1 MFRIRTA
8 RLLQIA
14 AAMSAI
20 AIPAAAQTGSANF
33 VVGYSLQPLNNAV
46 TLTTGATI
54 SFPKTQVG
62 GTATGTLIIANMGTA
77 AGAVSSI
84 AVTGAAFNTQS
95 LPLLPVTVAAG
106 GQMTVPLV
114 YSPSAVGTDS
124 GSLQV
129 VAGGRTVT
137 ASLAGT
143 GIAAQLQFQVTEGG
157 QTTSVDPL
165 GTAPVPDTPLGSSSV
180 VSVTFT
186 NIGSTTV
193 AISNISVNGTGYQ
206 LAGVP
211 PLPLNL
217 VAGGS
222 ATMSFT
228 FTPAQP
234 GTSPGTLTIG
244 PSAFTLAGRALG
256 PLYRYSFSLSG
267 NSSSVAP
274 GGTVFFPQAQ
284 VGTSSSGAFSITNSG
299 TASGSIAGI
308 YLGGSNSPFVLSSL
322 PAFPLTLA
330 PGQTASF
337 LITFSPSAAA
347 GSSSVMNIDGAQFT
361 LSGSASSPPNLP
373 GYSIT
378 GASGTLTPLQQVSV
392 GLSLAAPYPLN
403 LSGTLTMSV
412 LPQGF
417 SADPAIQFSTG
428 GKTIAFTIAANTTTA
443 VFANGATSVKL
454 QTGSTAGTITLTPA
468 FQTSAGAALTPTG
481 GAPLVLNVPAAAP
494 VVVGA
499 QITSQTATSLTI
511 AVTGVANTQSLS
523 HLDFTFTPASGYSLK
538 NASVSIPVSAAA
550 TAFFGSAAA
559 QNFGGQFVATV
570 PFSFNVGSSV
580 PSAVTLMKSVAITA
594 TSDQGTSAPL
604 TLNLQ

>member
-361 LSGSASSPPNLP
+361 LSGSASTPPNLS

-392 GLSLAAPYPLN
+392 GLSLASPYSLSI
-403 LSGTLTMSV
+403 SGTLTMNV

-428 GKTIAFTIAANTTTA
+428 GKTVAFTIPANSTTA

-454 QTGSTAGTITLTPA
+454 QTGSTAGSITLTPT
-468 FQTSAGAALTPTG
+468 FQTSAGASLTPDS
-481 GAPLVLNVPAAAP
+481 GAPLVLNVPAAVP

-499 QITSQTATSLTI
+499 QITAQTATSLTI
-511 AVTGVANTQSLS
+511 AVTGVTNTQTLS

-538 NASVSIPVSAAA
+538 NSAVSIPVSAAA

-559 QNFGGQFVATV
+559 QSFGGQFVATV
-570 PFSFNVGSSV
+570 PFSFNTGSNV
-580 PSAVTLMKSVAITA
+580 TSAVSLMKSVAITA